1 MPPPAY
7 GAKGDDIVAMN
18 HAAIERGFT
27 DAREVPIPA
36 HWATQRGDFVSF
48 YATGRDPEL
57 VEYVNRIRSLPTC
70 KRAMTSPFLPFLGRE
85 DGHLPLGTSQYESAA
100 SRGSPHLAAGK
111 LHPVQSLLTGL
122 PPRRHP
128 SVAMTEAEAE
138 KAPPA
143 CPPCP

>member
-1 MPPPAY
+1 MKDAATRAY

-57 VEYVNRIRSLPTC
+57 VEYVNRIQIPADLQKGDDLPVST
-70 KRAMTSPFLPFLGRE
+70 FLGRE
-85 DGHLPLGTSQYESAA
+85 DGHLPLGTSQYEKRA
-100 SRGSPHLAAGK
+100 GSPHLAAGK

-128 SVAMTEAEAE
+128 SRRHDRSGS
-138 KAPPA
+138 
-143 CPPCP
+143 

>member
-1 MPPPAY
+1 MPPRAY

-57 VEYVNRIRSLPTC
+57 VEYVNRIQIPADLQKGDDLPVST
-70 KRAMTSPFLPFLGRE
+70 FLGRAS
-85 DGHLPLGTSQYESAA
+85 TKSAA
-100 SRGSPHLAAGK
+100 SRGKSPPGSRKTASSAISAHWSA
-111 LHPVQSLLTGL
+111 PT
-122 PPRRHP
+122 P
-128 SVAMTEAEAE
+128 SSV
-138 KAPPA
+138 PSP
-143 CPPCP
+143 